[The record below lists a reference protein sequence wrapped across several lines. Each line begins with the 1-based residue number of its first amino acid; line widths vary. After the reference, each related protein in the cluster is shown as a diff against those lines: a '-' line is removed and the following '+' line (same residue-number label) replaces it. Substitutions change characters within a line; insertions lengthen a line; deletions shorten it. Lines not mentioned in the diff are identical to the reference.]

1 MSEMLQAALAHAA
14 KGRPVFPCDPATK
27 KPLTE
32 HGFKDAVTD
41 PALIT
46 KWWTKWPDAM
56 IGMPTGKVSGVF
68 AVDLDGQVGLANWA
82 ALAEEWDWLDSVPD
96 TAKQTTPG
104 AGEHLLFQWPGTKV
118 RCSTSKIAP
127 KIDVRGD
134 GGYIIIW
141 PSRRADGREYKL
153 VNGCQPAKAPCW
165 LLDLVTGQAKT
176 EKKTLAVPAER
187 PGTSPYGLGA
197 MEREVGRV
205 ATAPQGQRNDALNT
219 ASFALGQLVAGG
231 EVDEGT
237 ALGALQ
243 RAAKAAGL
251 PQGEAEKTIM
261 SGFTAGQKEPRSAAV
276 TEFTFMGKDDKK
288 PCQLAS
294 AREVVAQLG
303 AENILHDGR
312 AFWRWDGTGVWR
324 RIDDRVVKQ
333 AALDVLTRSGKV
345 TRSAV
350 DSITDL
356 VKTMVFSDKMME
368 PTKEFIN
375 CLSGELHWAGAGWE
389 LRPHRKEHLAIS
401 QAPVAWEGA
410 KAKCPRFER
419 FLGEVFA
426 GDADAREKR
435 LLLLEMMGYT
445 MLPTA
450 RYEKFIV
457 LIGSGANGK
466 SVVLSTLQALLGHEN
481 VASVAPDQFNNRF
494 QRAFLL
500 GKLANVISEL
510 PEGAVLA
517 DAELKAIVSGES
529 ITAEFKHQAAFN
541 FRPSCTIWCGT
552 NHLPSTR
559 DFSDALFRRALVLR
573 FNRKFEEHEQDK
585 MLTDKLK
592 EELPG
597 ILHLA
602 LEAFGRVL
610 RQGEFT
616 TPASVHQARQ
626 EWRLDSDQ
634 VAAFIDDAVE
644 RVVGEK
650 ISSQTVYGAYR
661 SWACDAG
668 ITRMVGRKA
677 FTQRLERLGFQTG
690 RGTGGIRTIWG
701 LRLRGAEEL

>member
-1 MSEMLQAALAHAA
+1 MNEFMQAALAHAS

-27 KPLTE
+27 KPLTD

-41 PALIT
+41 VDQIT
-46 KWWTKWPDAM
+46 AWWTKWPDAM
-56 IGMPTGKVSGVF
+56 IGMPTGKASGVF
-68 AVDLDGQVGLANWA
+68 AVDLDGQEGLANWA
-82 ALAEEWDWLDSVPD
+82 ALVAEWDWLDPVPD
-96 TAKQTTPG
+96 TAKQSTPSTG
-104 AGEHLLFQWPGTKV
+104 AHLLFEWPGTKV
-118 RCSTSKIAP
+118 RNSTSKIAL
-127 KIDVRGD
+127 KVDVRGD
-134 GGYIIIW
+134 GGYLIIW
-141 PSRRADGREYKL
+141 PSRRTDGREYRL
-153 VNGCQPAKAPCW
+153 VSECPPAKAPCW
-165 LLDLVTGQAKT
+165 LLDLVTGQSKD
-176 EKKTLAVPAER
+176 EKTLTVPDER
-187 PGTSPYGLGA
+187 PGATPYGMSA

-205 ATAPQGQRNDALNT
+205 ATALQGKRNDALNV

-237 ALGALQ
+237 ALAALQ
-243 RAAKAAGL
+243 RAARAAGL
-251 PQGEAEKTIM
+251 AQGEADKTIM
-261 SGFTAGQKEPRSAAV
+261 SGFSAGRQEPRSAPV
-276 TEFTFMGKDDKK
+276 TEFNAPGKDDRK
-288 PCQLAS
+288 PCQRVFAE
-294 AREVVAQLG
+294 EVVAQLG
-303 AENILHDGR
+303 AETILHDGR

-333 AALDVLTRSGKV
+333 ISLDVLTRAGKV
-345 TRSAV
+345 TRSGV

-375 CLSGELHWAGAGWE
+375 CLSGELHWTGARWE

-426 GDADAREKR
+426 GDVDAREKR

-529 ITAEFKHQAAFN
+529 ITAEFKHQAAFS
-541 FRPSCTIWCGT
+541 FRPTCTIWCGT

-585 MLTDKLK
+585 MLTNKLK

-616 TPASVHQARQ
+616 TPSSVVQARQ

-634 VAAFIDDAVE
+634 IAAFVDDEVE

-650 ISSQTVYGAYR
+650 IDSQTVYGAYR
-661 SWACDAG
+661 NWACGAG

-677 FTQRLERLGFQTG
+677 FTQRMERLGFETG

-701 LRLRGAEEL
+701 LRLRGAEEF